1 MAVFKNCQTSFSN
14 CNCFEINWFSRML
27 FNEKKKKTTDKVSDI
42 NWVNNLT
49 KRALSW
55 PGHTPDRF
63 IKPSVYIFEKLLLAF
78 HLLPP
83 FLWFYMCLIL
93 KQENHRDLFLFIH
106 CRKSYHTKITYFIK
120 MLNFSNQ
127 QQQLLWLSLLN
138 VFLLQPLTLLE
149 AKNAT
154 YGLASKTHID
164 ERSQSVID

>member
-1 MAVFKNCQTSFSN
+1 M
-14 CNCFEINWFSRML
+14 
-27 FNEKKKKTTDKVSDI
+27 SDI

-55 PGHTPDRF
+55 SGHTPDRF

-93 KQENHRDLFLFIH
+93 KQENHRDLFFFIY
-106 CRKSYHTKITYFIK
+106 CRKSYHTKIKYFIK

-127 QQQLLWLSLLN
+127 QQQLLWLTKSTKSFLTTTINFIRGKKCHIWFGQQNPYWWKESVSHWLENVRSKILLSILSF
-138 VFLLQPLTLLE
+138 VTIKDIE
-149 AKNAT
+149 AIKDA
-154 YGLASKTHID
+154 
-164 ERSQSVID
+164 